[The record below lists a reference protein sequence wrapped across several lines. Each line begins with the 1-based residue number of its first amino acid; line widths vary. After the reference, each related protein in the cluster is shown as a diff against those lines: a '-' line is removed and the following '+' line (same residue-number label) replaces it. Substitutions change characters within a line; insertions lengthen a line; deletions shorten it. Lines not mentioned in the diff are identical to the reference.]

1 MEIPLPEML
10 DRMSIVKL
18 KIERIGEPYLEK
30 EMEAYKK
37 ALEEFKEKGIEI
49 KQEWID
55 ELYEINGKIWDL
67 ESDVRVGKEKEIGLE
82 KVGMIALA
90 IREMNKKRVGI
101 KNKIVEAT
109 GRGFKDIKMNHA
121 SE

>member
-10 DRMSIVKL
+10 DRMSIVQL
-18 KIERIGEPYLEK
+18 KIERIGEPYLKK
-30 EMEAYKK
+30 ELEAYKN
-37 ALEEFKEKGIEI
+37 ALEEFKEKGIQI

-55 ELYEINGKIWDL
+55 ELYKINGKIWDL
-67 ESDVRVGKEKEIGLE
+67 ESDVRAGKEKEIGLE

-90 IREMNKKRVGI
+90 IREINKKRVAI
-101 KNKIVEAT
+101 KNKVVEET
-109 GRGFKDIKMNHA
+109 GMGFKDVKMNHV